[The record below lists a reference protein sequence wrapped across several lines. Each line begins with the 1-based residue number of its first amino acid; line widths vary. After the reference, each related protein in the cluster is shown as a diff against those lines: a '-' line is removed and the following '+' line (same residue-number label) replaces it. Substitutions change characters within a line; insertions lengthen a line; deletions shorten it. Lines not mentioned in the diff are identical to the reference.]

1 MIKLHIPLWELLAR
15 GALMYMIAVFI
26 MRGELLKRRL
36 RGEMIDNKRAG
47 AALPA
52 SA

>member
-1 MIKLHIPLWELLAR
+1 MIKLHIALWELLAG
-15 GALMYMIAVFI
+15 GALMYMIAGFM
-26 MRGELLKRRL
+26 MRGQLLKRRL
-36 RGEMIDNKRAG
+36 RGEMIASKRAG